1 LFLLLGTDMSER
13 EYWEEEGEGEEGAR
27 DSELRDAA
35 CFLLLVGLCVL
46 LAFVTTTFPNHR
58 RNCELVGKVSDLKEE
73 SLDLHQR
80 NKYLRAEIVALQTDA
95 RYVEAVAR
103 RKLKMVRNG
112 ETILEVPGESRPE

>member
-1 LFLLLGTDMSER
+1 MSER
-13 EYWEEEGEGEEGAR
+13 RYWEEQDSEDGAR

-58 RNCELVGKVSDLKEE
+58 RNCELVGKVTDLKVE
-73 SLDLHQR
+73 SLDLHR
-80 NKYLRAEIVALQTDA
+80 CNKYLRAEIVALQTDA

-103 RKLKMVRNG
+103 RKLKMIRNG
-112 ETILEVPGESRPE
+112 ETILELPGESQPE